1 MTFKNTDESHA
12 HSLEILNT
20 LFEYDDFMMSIGTL
34 VDLGCGSG
42 LDLEWWSTR
51 TTRDDA
57 PEPLNIKCTGI
68 DQTSAPLLF
77 KKYPNIKYQMLDF
90 EDLSSLPKTPKFDV
104 LWCHDAFQYCINP
117 LATLAKW
124 NAIAEDGAM
133 LVISVPQTTNMDI
146 RQLSFTQP
154 HGNYYHH
161 TTVSLMHM
169 LAVNGWDCNAGFFLK
184 RPQDNWIHAIVYK
197 SDHAPMDPKTTS
209 WYDLVDKNLLPET
222 AVNSIKRHGHLRQQ
236 DLVLV
241 WIDKNLSWMGQ
252 Q

>member
-1 MTFKNTDESHA
+1 MTFRNAQESHA
-12 HSLEILNT
+12 HSLETLNT
-20 LFEYDDFMMSIGTL
+20 LFEYDDFMMSIKTL

-42 LDLEWWSTR
+42 LDLEWWATR
-51 TTRDDA
+51 TTRDDV
-57 PEPLNIKCTGI
+57 PEPLNIQCTGI
-68 DQTSAPLLF
+68 DQHTPPSLF

-90 EDLSSLPKTPKFDV
+90 ENTSALPKKQKFDV

-117 LATLAKW
+117 LATLAQW
-124 NAIAEDGAM
+124 NSIAEDSAM

-154 HGNYYHH
+154 PGNYYHH

-184 RPQDNWIHAIVYK
+184 RPTDEWVHAIVYK
-197 SDHAPMDPKTTS
+197 SDHAPTDPKTTS

-222 AVNSIKRHGHLRQQ
+222 AVNSIKRHGYLRQQ
-236 DLVLV
+236 DLVLM
-241 WIDKNLSWMGQ
+241 WIDKSLSWLGQ